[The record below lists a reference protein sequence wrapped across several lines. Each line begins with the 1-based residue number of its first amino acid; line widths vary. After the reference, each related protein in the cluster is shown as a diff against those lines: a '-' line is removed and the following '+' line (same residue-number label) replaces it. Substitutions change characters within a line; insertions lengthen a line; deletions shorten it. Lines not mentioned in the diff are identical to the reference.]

1 MTEGNLFLVE
11 KDDLD
16 AIIWKEERKGEEK
29 LKKTPLTDKHRALG
43 AKMVDYAGWEM
54 PVQYSGLV
62 DEHLTVRSDVGIFD
76 LTHMGEFELSG
87 SSALETMN
95 LVASNDASV
104 LEVGEIQYTCLTTP
118 EGGIIDDI
126 LIYRT
131 ATGFIL
137 VVNAANADKDYAWL
151 KENLQPDTELVD
163 HSENLTLIAIQGP
176 KSAPLVEDVL
186 GISVADLKN
195 YTFIE
200 PEYLGEK
207 TLLSRT
213 GYTGEDGFEL
223 YFPNT
228 LAEKLWEEFMQKGE
242 SYGVKPI
249 GLGARD
255 TLRLEARMPLYGNDI
270 SEETSPLEAGLSR
283 FVKLDKETFIGKD
296 ALVKQK
302 EAGVKRRLVAFTMD
316 DKGIPRQGYDIV
328 NLDGEKIGVVTSGTH
343 SPTLGYP
350 IGMGYVDVDFAKA
363 GTEIQ
368 VQIRKR
374 QARAT
379 IIKGRFLA

>member
-1 MTEGNLFLVE
+1 M
-11 KDDLD
+11 K
-16 AIIWKEERKGEEK
+16 R
-29 LKKTPLTDKHRALG
+29 TPLTDKHRALG

-76 LTHMGEFELSG
+76 LTHMGEFELTGSG
-87 SSALETMN
+87 ALETMN

-228 LAEKLWEEFMQKGE
+228 LAEKLWEGFMQKGE

-283 FVKLDKETFIGKD
+283 FVKLNKETFIGKD

>member
-1 MTEGNLFLVE
+1 M
-11 KDDLD
+11 KQ
-16 AIIWKEERKGEEK
+16 
-29 LKKTPLTDKHRALG
+29 TPLTHRHRALG

-62 DEHLTVRSDVGIFD
+62 DEHLTVRSNVGIFD
-76 LTHMGEFELSG
+76 LTHMGEF
-87 SSALETMN
+87 ALTGPGALKTMN
-95 LVASNDASV
+95 LVASNDASI
-104 LEVGEIQYTCLTTP
+104 LEVGEIQYTCLTTS

-126 LIYRT
+126 LVYRT

-137 VVNAANADKDYAWL
+137 VVNAANAAKDYAWL
-151 KENLQPDTELVD
+151 EKNLQSDTQLVD
-163 HSENLTLIAIQGP
+163 HSGELTLLAIQGP
-176 KSAPLVEDVL
+176 NSLPLLEEVL
-186 GISVADLKN
+186 GFSVEDLKN

-213 GYTGEDGFEL
+213 GYTGEDGFEF
-223 YFPNT
+223 YFPNVF
-228 LAEKLWEEFMQKGE
+228 AEKLWDEFLQKGE

-255 TLRLEARMPLYGNDI
+255 TLRLEARLPLYGNDI
-270 SEETSPLEAGLSR
+270 SEETTPLEAGLAR
-283 FVKLDKETFIGKD
+283 FVKLDKESFIGKE
-296 ALVKQK
+296 ALEKQK
-302 EAGVKRRLVAFTMD
+302 IAGVKHRLVAFTMN

-350 IGMGYVDVDFAKA
+350 IGMGHVDVDFAKA